1 MRIAIENRR
10 NLLIAVAASALA
22 ICSGCNSSGGGGTG
36 PGGGTPPPTSTLI
49 EGTAAAGWP
58 ISGAVNAKDS
68 TGTAFGPATIGETGS
83 YSVDVTNGTPPF
95 LLTASGTIGLKSI
108 VVHSVAF
115 SGDLNGNVN
124 ITPLT
129 ELAMVNAGAQP
140 AALFSQCT
148 SASTCTAP
156 SQANLAAAQTSV
168 QAELSSAFTAFGVPS
183 TDFRTTP
190 FSTGAVSGQSPID
203 VLLDAVG
210 FAPNATPASFN
221 IVANI
226 PMDTIAPGDV
236 LGVLP
241 PPTFG
246 PTGAPTTGPAV
257 AIAPALTAA
266 VVAAATNSPKAVL
279 ASSGSAQVTLS
290 WSAVSGATSYD
301 IFQSKSP
308 NVGANNGTEISNVSS
323 PYKVSGL
330 VNGTTYYF
338 VVVAVVGGQSYPSAV
353 VHATPSVALPTVS
366 INPIT
371 LTIPL
376 PANTPQTFVIA
387 NTGGSDSNMSYLVAD
402 NEALGGFLNVQ
413 NGLGSV
419 QGGGS
424 TTVTVSVLPE
434 FASDTGLGS
443 LVGATLG
450 LNVYTPQASNF
461 VRTDVA
467 VYIVNAFPLNV
478 SITGLTDN
486 ITNVQVCVN
495 AGGPGACGPDG
506 GFSVGTTGVIQVSGT
521 LGASYTVTV
530 PANQNAATYCTV
542 VSGGSGDLGSD
553 METAVINCI

>member
-1 MRIAIENRR
+1 
-10 NLLIAVAASALA
+10 
-22 ICSGCNSSGGGGTG
+22 
-36 PGGGTPPPTSTLI
+36 
-49 EGTAAAGWP
+49 
-58 ISGAVNAKDS
+58 
-68 TGTAFGPATIGETGS
+68 
-83 YSVDVTNGTPPF
+83 
-95 LLTASGTIGLKSI
+95 
-108 VVHSVAF
+108 
-115 SGDLNGNVN
+115 
-124 ITPLT
+124 
-129 ELAMVNAGAQP
+129 
-140 AALFSQCT
+140 
-148 SASTCTAP
+148 
-156 SQANLAAAQTSV
+156 
-168 QAELSSAFTAFGVPS
+168 
-183 TDFRTTP
+183 
-190 FSTGAVSGQSPID
+190 
-203 VLLDAVG
+203 
-210 FAPNATPASFN
+210 
-221 IVANI
+221 
-226 PMDTIAPGDV
+226 MDTIAPGDV